1 MDGAGSLTELRRV
14 LGRGLGGLG
23 KFSLKKIK
31 IWWDYIISY
40 IPFYNPIMILNPR
53 KYLGIII

>member
-40 IPFYNPIMILNPR
+40 IPFYNPSMILNPR

>member
-1 MDGAGSLTELRRV
+1 MVQGVPEDLR
-14 LGRGLGGLG
+14 GFWGGGLGGLG

-31 IWWDYIISY
+31 LWWDHIISY
-40 IPFYNPIMILNPR
+40 IPFYNPSMILNPR

>member
-1 MDGAGSLTELRRV
+1 MDGAGDF
-14 LGRGLGGLG
+14 RGLRVFLG
-23 KFSLKKIK
+23 EGDGRFRQIFIKKIK
-31 IWWDYIISY
+31 LWWGHIISY